1 MSERSH
7 NLSKY
12 CIEFINHYM
21 DVHDPESHFITSV
34 CVVSTSNDQVSSA
47 LLSSIASLR
56 SSYLDAGSLPSGDAG
71 HAEIGNLVEMLS
83 LLGFYKDFSSRYFAS
98 LDHFY
103 RAYSYSS
110 LLHSSL
116 AAYVRHLQHVLRTVS
131 LASPSHPGILPRRAF
146 PPQSRRPQLLNHLL
160 RSYLQLYVTELLM
173 KLPQLAAEKDWS
185 ALAQLYDWFC
195 AIDAVEALRG
205 AVAQYLKEWEHKL
218 AEKTG
223 IPRFIVA
230 IVITGDG
237 RYAEGM
243 DAECVDVFPRGF
255 AVRADDPREFLGL
268 RQSSD
273 RTVRFPRGCE
283 NSVSE
288 RLVRFIDEC
297 VVTRGDDWVME
308 VMEVVSLMGQK
319 DSFERELRHLYL
331 RHLLQCAIMEG
342 VSGRWRINRGGDA
355 ADRRVEEQLPE
366 TSSFPASTRWRRMRW
381 LPAIFAISGD
391 SGRKKGE

>member
-146 PPQSRRPQLLNHLL
+146 PPQSRRPPAAQPFA
-160 RSYLQLYVTELLM
+160 
-173 KLPQLAAEKDWS
+173 PQLPP
-185 ALAQLYDWFC
+185 
-195 AIDAVEALRG
+195 ALRHRT
-205 AVAQYLKEWEHKL
+205 ADETPTA
-218 AEKTG
+218 
-223 IPRFIVA
+223 
-230 IVITGDG
+230 
-237 RYAEGM
+237 
-243 DAECVDVFPRGF
+243 CRGK
-255 AVRADDPREFLGL
+255 
-268 RQSSD
+268 
-273 RTVRFPRGCE
+273 
-283 NSVSE
+283 
-288 RLVRFIDEC
+288 RLVGARAALRL
-297 VVTRGDDWVME
+297 V
-308 VMEVVSLMGQK
+308 
-319 DSFERELRHLYL
+319 LRH
-331 RHLLQCAIMEG
+331 
-342 VSGRWRINRGGDA
+342 
-355 ADRRVEEQLPE
+355 
-366 TSSFPASTRWRRMRW
+366 
-381 LPAIFAISGD
+381 
-391 SGRKKGE
+391 